1 MSDPIEGSVII
12 PPCQAY
18 RQLTPYHESDNRL
31 RYILMKRILVA
42 IAVLILAIGITGV
55 LIYPSLSQ
63 RWKEP
68 LGPGLGLATLTPTSL
83 IPTIEN
89 TQLSTNTPVEAS
101 GAPAVSTSEALP
113 AKDTPAS
120 PVVVT
125 PTPKPLCGGPE
136 TMLILAIGAD
146 SDPDYLY
153 GLADVIRIVRVDFR
167 TPKVTVLSI
176 PRDLWVEIPDLE
188 NPYGIDHGKLNQA
201 FFYGSPGMGYY
212 KGPGGGPGLLA
223 RTLEKNFNLRVDHY
237 GAVDMSTFVKIVD
250 AVGGI
255 DIYLPYDVDGRPID
269 DKTEDMGYFTA
280 GQHHFNGDEALRFSR
295 IRKKYNDFTRMDHQ
309 NMVIC
314 ALKEKINSPTI
325 LPKIPKIIAS
335 FQNAVLTDLS
345 LEQLTQ
351 LACLVPKLSRENLLF
366 GSLPQEIFSSSRV
379 YSPQQKN
386 YVYVLDAD
394 FDVIRDYIAQFVAG
408 DYPNEPQEPT
418 CP

>member
-1 MSDPIEGSVII
+1 
-12 PPCQAY
+12 
-18 RQLTPYHESDNRL
+18 
-31 RYILMKRILVA
+31 MKRILIVIGA
-42 IAVLILAIGITGV
+42 LLAVLVVSGA

-68 LGPGLGLATLTPTSL
+68 LGPSLGLPTLTATVYKPLAVAQNSSTATPIQVSETASASSSPAQQNSEIPKPT
-83 IPTIEN
+83 
-89 TQLSTNTPVEAS
+89 QVA
-101 GAPAVSTSEALP
+101 
-113 AKDTPAS
+113 
-120 PVVVT
+120 T

-136 TMLILAIGAD
+136 TMTVLAIGAD

-153 GLADVIRIVRVDFR
+153 GLSDVIRIVRVDFV
-167 TPKVTVLSI
+167 TPKVSVLSI
-176 PRDLWVEIPDLE
+176 PRDLWVEIPDIE

-223 RTLEKNFNLRVDHY
+223 RTLDKNFNLRVDHY

-255 DIYLPYDVDGRPID
+255 DLYLPNDVDGRPID

-280 GQHHFNGDEALRFSR
+280 GQHHFTGDEALRFSR

-314 ALKEKINSPTI
+314 ALKKKITSPDV

-335 FQNAVLTDLS
+335 FQDAVLTDLS

-351 LACLVPKLSRENLLF
+351 LACLAPKLNRENLLF
-366 GSLPQEIFSSSRV
+366 TGLPDEIMSPSRV
-379 YSPQQKN
+379 FSPQQKD
-386 YVYVLDAD
+386 YVFVMDAD
-394 FDVIRDYIAQFVAG
+394 FNVIQDYVSQFMIG
-408 DYPNEPQEPT
+408 TWPTEPEEPT